1 MRRRISMRTSR
12 SLMLILGLLTFS
24 YPVLS
29 QDKTAQEES
38 SPLFAVAAEGSDST
52 AEISR
57 LAGIAPYFHLYSEN
71 GVAVEVVPNEFLDLE
86 FGTGPAAAQMLV
98 DKGVAVL
105 VAKRIPGPKM
115 MEVLENNE
123 VRLVRR
129 IGKVQDVADEL
140 KE

>member
-1 MRRRISMRTSR
+1 
-12 SLMLILGLLTFS
+12 LALALLTIP
-24 YPVLS
+24 YPLLS
-29 QDKTAQEES
+29 GEETAEERG
-38 SPLFAVAAEGSDST
+38 SPLFAVAAEGSDAS

-57 LAGIAPYFHLYSEN
+57 LAGVAPFFHLYSEN
-71 GVAVEVVPNEFLDLE
+71 GVPVEVVPNSFLDLD

-115 MEVLENNE
+115 MEVLETNQ

-129 IGKVQDVADEL
+129 IGTVQDVANEL